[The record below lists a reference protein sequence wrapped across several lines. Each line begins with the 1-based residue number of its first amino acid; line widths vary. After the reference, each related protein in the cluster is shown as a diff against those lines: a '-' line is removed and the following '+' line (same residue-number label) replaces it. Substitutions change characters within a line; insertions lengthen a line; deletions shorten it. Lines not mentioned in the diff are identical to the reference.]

1 MTADRKKVVII
12 GAGFAGL
19 FAAKKFFGT
28 KADVT
33 IIDRNNFHTFNPLL
47 YQVGAAE
54 IEPAQIA
61 YPVRSVLRK
70 RSNIDFFMADVKN
83 INFGQNSVSTGRGDV
98 KYDYL
103 LIAAGAAPAYY
114 GIPGAA
120 ENTFILNNLDNA
132 IRLRNH
138 ILFQFEKA
146 SKCTDA
152 AEIKKY
158 LTFVVIGGGPT
169 GVEFAGAFAELV
181 KGPLK
186 KDFPGVDISQIKII
200 LLDGAKNLL
209 GVYSEK
215 TSLYV
220 KRKLEKMGIKVILG
234 SAVKSIGKEDVV
246 TADGNRVEAC
256 TILWTA
262 GVRGK
267 DMSAD
272 RELTQRRDGRI
283 PVTATLQLEGIDNV
297 FVCGDISFM
306 EQDGRPLPM
315 MAPVATQQGIHAA
328 KNVLRLMRG
337 KKAENF
343 RFSSRGSMVTIGRNA
358 AVAQIGSFEMRGF
371 FAWVTWLLIHVLYL
385 IGFRNKIFV
394 MISWFGDYIFFER
407 SGRMIIPSCTEDGMM
422 CNR

>member
-1 MTADRKKVVII
+1 MKAERKKVVII

-19 FAAKKFFGT
+19 FAAKTMFGR
-28 KADVT
+28 KADV
-33 IIDRNNFHTFNPLL
+33 IVIDRNNFHTFNPLL

-61 YPVRSVLRK
+61 YPVRSVIRK
-70 RSNIDFFMADVKN
+70 KNNIDFFMADVKN
-83 INFGQNSVSTGRGDV
+83 INFSANTVVTDRGEV

-103 LIAAGAAPAYY
+103 IIATGAAPAYY
-114 GIPGAA
+114 GIPGAE
-120 ENTFILNNLDNA
+120 ENTFALNSLDNA
-132 IRLRNH
+132 IKLRNH

-146 SKCTDA
+146 SRCDDP
-152 AEIKKY
+152 EEMRRY
-158 LTFVVIGGGPT
+158 LSFVIIGGGPT
-169 GVEFAGAFAELV
+169 GVEFAGAFSELV
-181 KGPLK
+181 HGPLK
-186 KDFPGVDISQIKII
+186 KDFPGVDISKIRI
-200 LLDGAKNLL
+200 TLLDGAKNLL

-220 KRKLEKMGIKVILG
+220 KKKLEKMGVQVVLG
-234 SAVKSIGKEDVV
+234 AAVKSISSSEVI
-246 TADGNRVEAC
+246 TADGNSIEAG

-267 DMSAD
+267 AMAAD

-283 PVTATLQLEGIDNV
+283 PVRNTLQLEGFDNA
-297 FVCGDISFM
+297 FVCGDISFI
-306 EQDGRPLPM
+306 EQEGKPLPM

-328 KNVLRLMRG
+328 KNALRLINSREPV
-337 KKAENF
+337 AF

-371 FAWVTWLLIHVLYL
+371 FAWVSWIMIHILYL

-394 MISWFGDYIFFER
+394 MISWFADYIFFER
-407 SGRMIIPSCTEDGMM
+407 SGRMIIPSCNEVKTA
-422 CNR
+422 NK

>member
-1 MTADRKKVVII
+1 METVRKKVVII

-19 FAAKKFFGT
+19 FAAKTMFGR
-28 KADVT
+28 KADV
-33 IIDRNNFHTFNPLL
+33 IVIDRNNFHTFNPLL

-54 IEPAQIA
+54 VEPAQIA
-61 YPVRSVLRK
+61 YPVRSVIRK
-70 RSNIDFFMADVKN
+70 KNNIDFFMAEVQN
-83 INFGQNSVSTGRGDV
+83 ISFSNNTVVTGRGDV

-103 LIAAGAAPAYY
+103 LIATGATPVYY
-114 GIPGAA
+114 GIPGAE
-120 ENTFILNNLDNA
+120 ENTFTLNSLDNA
-132 IRLRNH
+132 IKLRNH

-146 SKCTDA
+146 ARSADPEEMRRC
-152 AEIKKY
+152 
-158 LTFVVIGGGPT
+158 LSFVIIGGGPT

-181 KGPLK
+181 HGPLK
-186 KDFPGVDISQIKII
+186 KDFPGVDISQIRIT

-220 KRKLEKMGIKVILG
+220 KKKLEKMGVQVVLG
-234 SAVKSIGKEDVV
+234 AAVKSISSSEVI
-246 TADGNRVEAC
+246 TADGNSIEAG

-267 DMSAD
+267 GMAAD

-283 PVTATLQLEGIDNV
+283 PVRNTLQLEGFDNV
-297 FVCGDISFM
+297 FVCGDISFI
-306 EQDGRPLPM
+306 EQDGKPLPM

-328 KNVLRLMRG
+328 KNALRLING
-337 KKAENF
+337 KEPVAF

-371 FAWVTWLLIHVLYL
+371 FAWITWIMIHILYL

-394 MISWFGDYIFFER
+394 MISWFADYIFFER
-407 SGRMIIPSCTEDGMM
+407 SGRMIIPSCNEVKTADK
-422 CNR
+422 